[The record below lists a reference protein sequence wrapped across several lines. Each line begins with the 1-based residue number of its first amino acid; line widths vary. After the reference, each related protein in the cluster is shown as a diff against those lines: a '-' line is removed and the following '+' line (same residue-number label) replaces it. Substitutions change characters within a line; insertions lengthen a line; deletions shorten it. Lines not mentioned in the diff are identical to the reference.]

1 MDEQQVGYF
10 TPLVA
15 DGLEQV
21 VDSVAETRDWL
32 RSVEMSWQWLLPWTS
47 DRLNDLFSRVLVG
60 LWNNGQTG
68 SATNA

>member
-21 VDSVAETRDWL
+21 VGSVAETRDWI

-47 DRLNDLFSRVLVG
+47 DRLNDLSHGFWWACGIMDR
-60 LWNNGQTG
+60 QDPPQMP
-68 SATNA
+68 